1 MACTLLELTQDTC
14 VASDGGIKQ
23 SFLIDSAKIN
33 ASGITHT
40 SELIS
45 AITTSGNWVS
55 FEYDTD
61 NDTAYYNQEGERTNN
76 RHVFNQTA
84 FMSFA
89 GIDSTKRAAVEAL
102 KNCCAV
108 VAVHFLNNGKA
119 LIQGVEL
126 LTSPTWQV
134 TKKKC
139 KATINILTDT
149 GANEDR
155 IEVTLISQSRQAS
168 AFVNMDVDDFI
179 AGP

>member
-1 MACTLLELTQDTC
+1 
-14 VASDGGIKQ
+14 
-23 SFLIDSAKIN
+23 
-33 ASGITHT
+33 
-40 SELIS
+40 
-45 AITTSGNWVS
+45 
-55 FEYDTD
+55 
-61 NDTAYYNQEGERTNN
+61 
-76 RHVFNQTA
+76 
-84 FMSFA
+84 MSFA

-119 LIQGVEL
+119 LIQGRVIDFPNMASDKE
-126 LTSPTWQV
+126 
-134 TKKKC
+134 KC

-179 AGP
+179 AGT